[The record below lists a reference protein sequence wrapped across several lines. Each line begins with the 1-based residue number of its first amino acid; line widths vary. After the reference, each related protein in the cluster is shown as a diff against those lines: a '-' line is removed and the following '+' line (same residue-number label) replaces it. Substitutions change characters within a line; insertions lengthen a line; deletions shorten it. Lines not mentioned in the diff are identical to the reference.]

1 MNVSV
6 CDTPLISR
14 ELFLESHHAAST
26 SNGGSRCVWHLPH
39 HDLSVTPNFLQMGCV
54 VQASVPVSW
63 YNIPNGSVIEFSID
77 DGEYTKTLNIPGGNY
92 SLTQFLTVVDE
103 ALRDC
108 GWSYTKDGV
117 THLRPTIAWDAR
129 SNKVSFTS
137 TLPLTLTSNTTL
149 YKPLGFTAG
158 SHTSDTLTLRSDSC
172 CDIRGH
178 HMLYLQMRSVSG
190 NMVSTLGSS
199 NTICHIPVSVGV
211 YATQVYSNNSATPFI
226 LASDTSSI
234 ELTIS
239 DSHAN
244 PIDLNNMEWSV
255 TIRVDYRYIREV
267 ELPPRLQMSHNAWSH
282 SYKKYIQD
290 QQEAQQKAREIA
302 HDSQMA
308 RLQKISVL
316 QNFLNR
322 A

>member
-1 MNVSV
+1 MNVAV

-14 ELFLESHHAAST
+14 ELFLESHHAVSRT
-26 SNGGSRCVWHLPH
+26 EGGSRCVWNMPH
-39 HDLSVTPNFLQMGCV
+39 HGLSVTPNILQMGCV
-54 VQASVPVSW
+54 VQASIPVSF
-63 YNIPNGSVIEFSID
+63 YNIPNNSVIEFSQGG
-77 DGEYTKTLNIPGGNY
+77 GEYLKTLNITGGNY
-92 SLTQFLTVVDE
+92 SLTQFLTAVDE

-149 YKPLGFTAG
+149 FKALGFTAG
-158 SHTSDTLTLRSDSC
+158 SHTSDTNTLRSDSC

-178 HMLYLQMRSVSG
+178 HMLYLNMRSVSG

-199 NTICHIPVSVGV
+199 NTICHAPVNVGV
-211 YATQVYSNNSATPFI
+211 YATLVYANPNATPFI
-226 LASDTSSI
+226 LESDTTSI
-234 ELTIS
+234 ELTIA
-239 DSHAN
+239 DSHGN

-255 TIRVDYRYIREV
+255 TIRVDYRYIREL
-267 ELPPRLQMSHNAWSH
+267 ELPPRLHLSQNAWSH
-282 SYKKYIQD
+282 SYKKYVSE
-290 QQEAQQKAREIA
+290 QQEAQQKARELA
-302 HDSQMA
+302 HDNQMA
-308 RLQKISVL
+308 RLQKISLL